1 MLGSRHCLGKM
12 YLILQR
18 NREGDPKRNA
28 SDLMYH
34 GRSAV
39 LRKVKIQWQKNEET
53 KIEIPVLFDEM
64 EVPSIPVC
72 KPFLNAL
79 VVGCRDE

>member
-1 MLGSRHCLGKM
+1 MGKI

-39 LRKVKIQWQKNEET
+39 LRKVKIHGQKNEET
-53 KIEIPVLFDEM
+53 KIKIPVLFDEM
-64 EVPSIPVC
+64 KVPSIPVC
-72 KPFLNAL
+72 KPFMDAL